1 MLGQMMNKPLLISSL
16 IEHAQRFH
24 GETEI
29 VSVKTTGGL
38 EQTSWGQVARNA
50 RALASALTNL
60 GLDPQARCGTIA
72 WNNRRHLEIYFG
84 ASGGGFVCHTINPR
98 LFPEQL
104 VYILNHAE
112 DKVLFIDKTFVPLI
126 AGIQDKLEHLEH
138 VVLMEGTD
146 EEAAAQ
152 LPGIKFYDD
161 LIASGDPEFIWPDLD
176 ENTASSLCYTSGTT
190 GNPKGVLYSHRSTVL
205 HSFGINLADSIAI
218 TAKDVVLP
226 V

>member
-84 ASGGGFVCHTINPR
+84 ASGGGFVCHT
-98 LFPEQL
+98 
-104 VYILNHAE
+104 
-112 DKVLFIDKTFVPLI
+112 
-126 AGIQDKLEHLEH
+126 
-138 VVLMEGTD
+138 
-146 EEAAAQ
+146 
-152 LPGIKFYDD
+152 
-161 LIASGDPEFIWPDLD
+161 
-176 ENTASSLCYTSGTT
+176 
-190 GNPKGVLYSHRSTVL
+190 
-205 HSFGINLADSIAI
+205 
-218 TAKDVVLP
+218 
-226 V
+226 